1 MNNVIQLSYE
11 GSPVR
16 LRADGWVN
24 ATDAAARFG
33 KAPNEWLRLS
43 STREYL
49 EKLAIRMVESNAGKS
64 RITLLTTRR
73 GNSAGSGTWLHP
85 KLAVKFACWL
95 SVDFEIW
102 ANEQI
107 DSLLRGTQPAMET
120 FNRACKRYDDDEAVA
135 SEHGRGLARWKRQ
148 KPLLLSEVERGRNL
162 LQMTLGLNQPE
173 QPRLRVLP

>member
-1 MNNVIQLSYE
+1 MNNAIQLSYE

-24 ATDAAARFG
+24 ATDAAARFN
-33 KAPNEWLRLS
+33 KEPAQWLRLPDA
-43 STREYL
+43 TRYL
-49 EKLAIRMVESNAGKS
+49 KGLERTYGKITYVKTS
-64 RITLLTTRR
+64 RARADR
-73 GNSAGSGTWLHP
+73 GGGTWIHP
-85 KLAVKFACWL
+85 RLAVKFARWL

-102 ANEQI
+102 CDAQI
-107 DSLLRGTQPAMET
+107 DGLLRGTQPAMET